1 MAEVKWI
8 KVVTDIFD
16 DEKILLIE
24 SLPEADS
31 IIVIW
36 FKLLCLAGKQNNG
49 GVFLMNNK
57 IPYTDD
63 MLATIFRRPP
73 NTVKLALQTFENFG
87 MIEITKGVYTIPN
100 WDKHQ
105 DLQKLEMVREQTR
118 KRVAKHRAEQKLL
131 ASSTQEENLE
141 PEEKEECNALH
152 DRYNSVTQRESNAD
166 RLDKNRLDKDKNRI
180 DKKYKYGDY
189 NRVELT
195 QNEYDK
201 LCEDFGKDFIDNQIT
216 LLDEYVE
223 SNNNKNKYKN
233 FNLVLRKSI
242 RENWFKKQ
250 TFSTTNNKN
259 ITTISN
265 DDLYALL
272 EN

>member
-8 KVVTDIFD
+8 KIVTDIFD

-24 SLPEADS
+24 TLPDADAL
-31 IIVIW
+31 IVIW
-36 FKLLCLAGKQNNG
+36 FKLLCLAGKQNNS

-57 IPYTDD
+57 IPYTEE
-63 MLATIFRRPP
+63 MLAAILRRPI

-87 MIEITKGVYTIPN
+87 MIEIVDGVITIPN

-105 DLQKLEMVREQTR
+105 NLQKLEMVREQTR
-118 KRVAKHRAEQKLL
+118 KRVAKHRASQKLL
-131 ASSTQEENLE
+131 ASGTQETEG
-141 PEEKEECNALH
+141 KEECNALH
-152 DRYNSVTQRESNAD
+152 DCYNDVTKHESNAD
-166 RLDKNRLDKDKNRI
+166 RLDKIRLDKDKNRI

-189 NRVELT
+189 KRVELT
-195 QNEYDK
+195 QNEYQK
-201 LCEDFGKDFIDNQIT
+201 LCDDFGKDFIDNQIT

-242 RENWFKKQ
+242 RENWFIKQ
-250 TFSTTNNKN
+250 SFSTTKEKKSNN
-259 ITTISN
+259 TIST

-272 EN
+272 DN

>member
-8 KVVTDIFD
+8 KIVTDIFD

-24 SLPEADS
+24 SLPEPDGL
-31 IIVIW
+31 IVIW
-36 FKLLCLAGKQNNG
+36 FKLLCLAGKQNNS

-57 IPYTDD
+57 IPYTEE
-63 MLATIFRRPP
+63 MLATIFRRPA
-73 NTVKLALQTFENFG
+73 NTIKLALQTFENFG
-87 MIEITKGVYTIPN
+87 MIEIVNGVITIPN

-105 DLQKLEMVREQTR
+105 KLDQLELAREQTR
-118 KRVAKHRAEQKLL
+118 KRVAKHRAMQKEKVLGL
-131 ASSTQEENLE
+131 
-141 PEEKEECNALH
+141 PEKTDVTEGNVTVTLP
-152 DRYNSVTQRESNAD
+152 VTQCNAD
-166 RLDKNRLDKDKNRI
+166 RIDKDKNRI
-180 DKKYKYGDY
+180 DKDIDKKYKYGEY

-201 LCEDFGKDFIDNQIT
+201 LCNDFGKDFIDNQIT

-242 RENWFKKQ
+242 RENWFVKQ
-250 TFSTTNNKN
+250 VFNTTKEKSKSNNKTN
-259 ITTISN
+259 M

>member
-8 KVVTDIFD
+8 KIVTDIFD

-24 SLPEADS
+24 TLPDADS
-31 IIVIW
+31 LIVIW
-36 FKLLCLAGKQNNG
+36 FKLLCLAGKQNNS

-57 IPYTDD
+57 IPYTEE
-63 MLATIFRRPP
+63 MLAAILRRPI

-87 MIEITKGVYTIPN
+87 MVEIVEGVITIPN

-105 DLQKLEMVREQTR
+105 SLQKLEMVREQTR
-118 KRVAKHRAEQKLL
+118 KRVAKHRASQKLL
-131 ASSTQEENLE
+131 ASGTQEAED
-141 PEEKEECNALH
+141 EKE
-152 DRYNSVTQRESNAD
+152 DVTDVTRYTNVTKRESNAD
-166 RLDKNRLDKDKNRI
+166 RLDKIRLDKDKNRI
-180 DKKYKYGDY
+180 DSKNKYGEY
-189 NRVELT
+189 KRIELT
-195 QNEYDK
+195 QQEYEK
-201 LCEDFGKDFIDNQIT
+201 LCDDFGKDFINNQIA

-233 FNLVLRKSI
+233 FNLVIRKSI
-242 RENWFKKQ
+242 RENWFTKKS
-250 TFSTTNNKN
+250 FNEVKSYKNND
-259 ITTISN
+259 TPSM